1 MSVVTESV
9 CQDACSLK
17 RKTKNLDNGYSGVYF
32 FFTFMKTAP
41 WLYSLSTFLFQTP
54 FHFTLTSLQSRYYH
68 PSFTDKELE
77 AQIFSNLLKVT
88 QPVSVRPG
96 LNLRL
101 SGSKSSYFCFT
112 TLCLIYS
119 SNCCSFRIYFN
130 HCGEP

>member
-1 MSVVTESV
+1 M

-17 RKTKNLDNGYSGVYF
+17 RKTKIIIMDTLVFIF
-32 FFTFMKTAP
+32 FKLVNTSP
-41 WLYSLSTFLFQTP
+41 WLYSLALFDPNTRLGDLCTP
-54 FHFTLTSLQSRYYH
+54 FHFTLTSLQSRYYY
-68 PSFTDKELE
+68 PPFTDKELE
-77 AQIFSNLLKVT
+77 AQRLSNLLKVT

-96 LNLRL
+96 LNPRL
-101 SGSKSSYFCFT
+101 SGSKSSYFYFT